1 MLPFLR
7 RLRCTTSKSSLE
19 RDTLLAQNRALHRIA
34 DSALALAGTAADVG
48 RALEQHL
55 AKSSQGPQA

>member
-1 MLPFLR
+1 MLAFIQR
-7 RLRCTTSKSSLE
+7 SRINIRASSP
-19 RDTLLAQNRALHRIA
+19 DCAALLAQNRALHRIA
-34 DSALALAGTAADVG
+34 DSAFALAGTAADVG